1 MGFFI
6 FVQFYATLH
15 LYPSIPG
22 RCFFL
27 HRLYFNISRRLQEHN
42 AGLSSFTS
50 RKIPWRLVYFEDFDD
65 KSDALKRERFIKAM
79 RNKNFILNL
88 IRSF

>member
-1 MGFFI
+1 MRHYI
-6 FVQFYATLH
+6 YILQSQVDASFYTG
-15 LYPSIPG
+15 YTS
-22 RCFFL
+22 
-27 HRLYFNISRRLQEHN
+27 NISRRLQEHN